1 MVSDRPASVI
11 QMQDIFQPLPRLEVI
26 KAVERRKPSRVPL
39 VLARWWGEGL
49 EAQVGSRLQ
58 DLERYPEDA
67 AFLWLDLSDYSA
79 WNLPWKLKLDGPYD
93 ARCILDDWGK
103 LEEFI
108 ACMPDPA
115 TDARFE
121 QLKIQAEK
129 AHQEDR
135 YTLYACWRL
144 FFERPWEIRGMHR
157 LILDYYRHPD
167 QVHRL
172 NEALCNLYLG
182 YLERAIREL
191 QPDGYWTSDDL
202 GHQRQAFMSPKM
214 FRELLKPYYVRLGSF
229 LREKGLHWWL
239 HSCGDNTVLL
249 ADLIDAGV
257 NVFHPVQK
265 GTMDEAAIAREFGSD
280 LTFLAG
286 VDVQHILQEAD
297 PEGVRREVRHL
308 IDTFDRPEGGM
319 CLAAGNGIVSGTPF
333 ENIEAFLDESVRYGS
348 AHRLNW
354 EKDVSPGGQGR

>member
-1 MVSDRPASVI
+1 
-11 QMQDIFQPLPRLEVI
+11 
-26 KAVERRKPSRVPL
+26 
-39 VLARWWGEGL
+39 
-49 EAQVGSRLQ
+49 
-58 DLERYPEDA
+58 
-67 AFLWLDLSDYSA
+67 
-79 WNLPWKLKLDGPYD
+79 
-93 ARCILDDWGK
+93 
-103 LEEFI
+103 
-108 ACMPDPA
+108 MPDPA

-129 AHQEDR
+129 AHREDR

-144 FFERPWEIRGMHR
+144 FFERPWEIRGMHM
-157 LILDYYRHPD
+157 LIMDYYRHPD

-172 NEALCNLYLG
+172 NEALCNLYLR

-202 GHQRQAFMSPKM
+202 GHQRQAFMSAKM

-249 ADLIDAGV
+249 ADLIEAGV

-280 LTFLAG
+280 LTFLVG

-297 PEGVRREVRHL
+297 PEGVRLEVRHL

-354 EKDVSPGGQGR
+354 EKV